1 VPSKAPQTFSHKP
14 SRFRFW
20 LWLIRLTGVIVPTR
34 VRSDWRQEWEAELQN
49 REALLERWDRLR
61 FSDKVDLVRR
71 STSAF
76 WDALWLQPQRLEE
89 EMFQDLRYG
98 TRMLAKNPGF
108 TAMAVLSLAL
118 GIGANA
124 AIFSVLDAVLL
135 KSLPVKQPDRL
146 VFVETGVAGSKRS
159 SNISYSEFET
169 LREQKDAI
177 SDATFF
183 SYPTRINIGINGESE
198 VVEGQLVSGGFF
210 TVLGAE
216 AIAGRTILESDDR
229 ASSTTSV
236 VVISHRYWQRRFG
249 SDANVIGRS
258 VNLNGS
264 GFTIVGV
271 LPSEFFGVM
280 PGYTPDLYI
289 PSIAGEAILS
299 RRVRFREGSMPF
311 ILARLS
317 GNVSTQQASVSLS
330 HTLQQLRLSG
340 LGTKSSPEKE
350 ETIKRQPINLVP
362 AGQGFSTLRSQFSK
376 PLRLLLAA
384 VALVLLIACAN
395 VTNLL
400 LARAASR
407 GKEIALRLALGAT
420 RFRLIRQL
428 LSESALLA
436 AFGAAAGLALASWGS
451 RLLVAVVASGRNPM
465 TAGSQ
470 LSLNVGIDNRVLG
483 FTALISLLSA
493 VLVGLVPAWRAT
505 KPELYSTLKDSPTN
519 LTGGGRFRWGQ
530 VLVVGQVAISLAL
543 LIGAGLF
550 VRSLA
555 NLRSVDLGFK
565 RENVLLFSTDPDLVG
580 YQRNKIPLLY
590 QQLLE
595 RLSTVPGVQLVSLSR
610 QGLLNGGGTT
620 GSVRVPG
627 YEPRTQETTP
637 EASKDEEANL
647 EWLCD
652 VGPRF
657 FETAGTPIIR
667 GRDFG
672 PQDNVSSQKVVIVNE
687 AFAKYYF
694 GSDDPIGQHID
705 RGEGEGELEIVGVV
719 KDAKYVNIREN
730 TPRTFYVP
738 LLQAQSAWRETT
750 FLVRTSI
757 EPATLAS
764 AIKTVVQAIDPNL
777 PIFRV
782 RTLTSQVDES
792 LGTERLVTTLASVFG
807 GLALLLSG
815 AGLFGVLS
823 YSVNRRT
830 HEIGIR
836 MALGARAATV
846 LGMIIRQGMTLV
858 LTGLLVGVIAAFT
871 LTRLLTSLLFG
882 VQPTDPVTFIT
893 VGLLLCGVALFAC
906 WLPARRAA
914 RVDPVT
920 ALRRE

>member
-1 VPSKAPQTFSHKP
+1 VPSKAPHTFSRKP
-14 SRFRFW
+14 H
-20 LWLIRLTGVIVPTR
+20 IRLIALLGVFVPR
-34 VRSDWRQEWEAELQN
+34 RLRSDWKQEWEAELN
-49 REALLERWDRLR
+49 HREALLQRWDRLR

-98 TRMLAKNPGF
+98 MRMLAKNSGF

-124 AIFSVLDAVLL
+124 AIFSVLDTVLL
-135 KSLPVKQPDRL
+135 KTLPVKQQDRL

-169 LREQKDAI
+169 LCQQQDAI
-177 SDATFF
+177 SGATFF

-198 VVEGQLVSGGFF
+198 VGEGQLVSGGFF
-210 TVLGAE
+210 SVLGAE
-216 AIAGRTILESDDR
+216 AIAGRTIFDSDDR
-229 ASSTTSV
+229 ASATTSV

-249 SDANVIGRS
+249 SDANVVGRS
-258 VNLNGS
+258 VDLNGS
-264 GFTIVGV
+264 PFTIVGV

-289 PSIAGEAILS
+289 PSIAGEAILP
-299 RRVRFREGSMPF
+299 RRVRLREGSMPF

-317 GNVSTQQASVSLS
+317 SDVSAQQAAVSLS
-330 HTLQQLRLSG
+330 NTLQQLRLSR
-340 LGTKSSPEKE
+340 LGTNSNPEKE
-350 ETIKRQPINLVP
+350 ETIKRQAVNLLP
-362 AGQGFSTLRSQFSK
+362 AGQGFSALRSQFSK

-384 VALVLLIACAN
+384 VVLLLLIACAN

-407 GKEIALRLALGAT
+407 SKEIALRLALGAT

-428 LSESALLA
+428 LTESALLA
-436 AFGAAAGLALASWGS
+436 AFGAVAGLALASWGG

-470 LSLNVGIDNRVLG
+470 LSLDIGIDNRVLG

-505 KPELYSTLKDSPTN
+505 GPSLYSTLKDSPRS
-519 LTGGGRFRWGQ
+519 LTGGGRFSWGH

-565 RENVLLFSTDPDLVG
+565 RENVLLFSTDPDLIG

-595 RLSTVPGVQLVSLSR
+595 QLSSVPGVQSVSLSR

-627 YEPRTQETTP
+627 YAPRPQETSP
-637 EASKDEEANL
+637 EANKDEEAYL

-672 PQDNVSSQKVVIVNE
+672 PQDNQSSQKVVVVNE

-694 GSDDPIGQHID
+694 GSDDPIGKHID
-705 RGEGEGELEIVGVV
+705 RGEGDGESEIVGVV
-719 KDAKYVNIREN
+719 KDAKYVNIREL

-738 LLQAQSAWRETT
+738 FLQAQSAWRETN

-757 EPATLAS
+757 DPATLAS
-764 AIKTVVQAIDPNL
+764 AIKTAVQAVDPNL
-777 PIFRV
+777 PIFRI

-815 AGLFGVLS
+815 AGLYGVLS

-846 LGMIIRQGMTLV
+846 LGMIIRQGMALV
-858 LTGLLVGVIAAFT
+858 LTGLFVGVIAAYT

-882 VQPTDPVTFIT
+882 VEPTDPVTFIT
-893 VGLLLCGVALFAC
+893 VALLLCGVALFAC